1 MDYGMIAGGA
11 AVVLTIFNIWKG
23 SQEYNKAQRE
33 AGKKEERD
41 ENRDKEIR
49 ALWDKITEVDDVKQE
64 IMKMSFR
71 FEALEL
77 SIKNMITSLDKHIE
91 KEGK

>member
-11 AVVLTIFNIWKG
+11 AVVLTILNIWKG